1 MVVREFSFDKIGKEL
16 KERVEKVKE
25 SEIKE
30 NIMDWQTG
38 IFRGVEYQEYKKAQE
53 LKQSLLN
60 DYKGKLLEEVID
72 GEECITEG
80 GTIYKIET
88 DTTLTVKMVSPEDAR
103 KRILGNLKLI
113 YGIGEKTER
122 VLKAEGYKTIEDLR
136 DHPQFGAE
144 AAQFLKLDMHDICSL
159 MNWIGHWLPL
169 SHPLIL
175 YSSSFH
181 NKEDFVI
188 LDIETM
194 GLFSLPI
201 IVVGVAQISD
211 SHLLLTQ
218 YLLRTINEEPGALSG
233 LLNHT
238 HGNILVTFNGK
249 TFDIPYIRERLAYYR
264 LKGTLENPHFDLL
277 HFSRRAWKDRVPDCR
292 LHTLEE
298 HLFGIKRN
306 NDVPSALVPDFYD
319 TYMKTGN
326 IGPLIPI
333 LEHNRQDMIT
343 LANIFSRLHEEWK

>member
-1 MVVREFSFDKIGKEL
+1 MVVREFPLNKIGKEL

-25 SEIKE
+25 SEMKAITV
-30 NIMDWQTG
+30 DRCAS
-38 IFRGVEYQEYKKAQE
+38 IFRGVEYQEYRKAQE
-53 LKQSLLN
+53 LKQTLLK
-60 DYKGKLLEEVID
+60 DYGGKLLEEVIK
-72 GEECITEG
+72 GEEFITDA
-80 GTIYKIET
+80 GTCYRIET
-88 DTTLTVKMVSPEDAR
+88 NTSLTVKMVSPEDAR

-113 YGIGEKTER
+113 YGIGEKTESI
-122 VLKAEGYKTIEDLR
+122 LKAEGYTTIEDLR

-144 AAQFLKLDMHDICSL
+144 AAQFLELDMHDIYSL

-201 IVVGVAQISD
+201 IVCGVAQIKGR
-211 SHLLLTQ
+211 HLLLTQ

-238 HGNILVTFNGK
+238 NGNILVTFNGK
-249 TFDIPYIRERLAYYR
+249 TFDIPYIRERLVYYR
-264 LKGTLENPHFDLL
+264 LKGALENPHFDLL
-277 HFSRRAWKDRVPDCR
+277 HFSRRAWKKRVPDCR

-326 IGPLIPI
+326 IGPLIAI